1 MTTMTSTPDF
11 FRSRIDAMVDQKH
24 PLFIL
29 ASRMPWAQL
38 ETKLRAA
45 KTPAEK
51 PERSEIRDDL
61 FGESTQTKREGN
73 ANAGRP
79 ALSVRLLAGLL
90 YLKHAYNESDE
101 NVCEKWAE
109 NPYWQ
114 YFCGEDY
121 FEPRL
126 PCDPTK
132 LVHFRHWLEA
142 AGAEQLLAST
152 ISTAVEIKAIKPQ
165 EFERVIVDSTVQ
177 EKAIAFPTDS
187 RLLEV
192 ARHKLVKMAKGGGV
206 YLKQTF
212 AKEGKLLRLQAGR
225 YAHAKQF
232 KRMRKAIHR
241 QRTIAAKLLRTVKA
255 NAELVAKHQEMLSR
269 IEKLLNQK
277 QKDKNKIYA
286 LHAPEVECL
295 SKGKAR
301 VRYEFGVKASISITA
316 KSGLI
321 VGARTFPGNPYD
333 GHTLA
338 QQLEQTKAL
347 LSDIKNAP
355 TPKTVLVDLGYRGVT
370 IDGVDVQ
377 HKGHYKRLS
386 KAQRKGLKRR
396 SSIEPHI
403 GHLKDDNGMR
413 RCWLKGA
420 HGDARHT
427 VLCAAGHNLR
437 FLMRAIR
444 LFCAWLLCWQLAFA
458 TSQRAKITHPARCP
472 SFILFDRWGKMNF

>member
-1 MTTMTSTPDF
+1 MTTAFSTPDF

-38 ETKLRAA
+38 EATLRAA
-45 KTPAEK
+45 KVSQVKTPTTEL
-51 PERSEIRDDL
+51 RDDL
-61 FGESTQTKREGN
+61 FGCSEQTKHRTN
-73 ANAGRP
+73 TNAGRP

-101 NVCEKWAE
+101 SVCAKWAE

-114 YFCGEDY
+114 YFCGEEY
-121 FEPRL
+121 FEPRH
-126 PCDPTK
+126 PCDATK
-132 LVHFRHWLEA
+132 LVHFRDWLEA
-142 AGAEQLLAST
+142 SGAEHLLAST
-152 ISTAVEIKAIKPQ
+152 INTAVNIEAIKPK
-165 EFERVIVDSTVQ
+165 EFETVIVDSTVQ

-192 ARHKLVKMAKGGGV
+192 ARHKLVKIAKSSGIV
-206 YLKQTF
+206 LKQTF
-212 AKEGKLLRLQAGR
+212 VKEGKSLRWQAGR

-232 KRMRKAIHR
+232 KKMRKAIHR
-241 QRTIAAKLLRTVKA
+241 QRTIVGKLVRAVKGHP
-255 NAELVAKHQEMLSR
+255 EKIIEHQVMLAR

-277 QKDKNKIYA
+277 IKDKHKIYA
-286 LHAPEVECL
+286 LHAPEAECI

-301 VRYEFGVKASISITA
+301 VRYEFGVKASIAITA

-321 VGARTFPGNPYD
+321 VGARTFTGNPHD
-333 GHTLA
+333 SKTLMP
-338 QQLEQTKAL
+338 QLEQTKQL
-347 LSDIKNAP
+347 LSTVKNAP
-355 TPKTVLVDLGYRGVT
+355 TPKTVLVDLGYRGVS
-370 IDGVDVQ
+370 IDGVEIH
-377 HKGHYKRLS
+377 HKEKRKQLT
-386 KAQRKGLKRR
+386 KAQRRQLKRR

-413 RCWLKGA
+413 RCWLRGE

-427 VLCAAGHNLR
+427 ILCAAGHNLR

-444 LFCAWLLCWQLAFA
+444 LFCACFLCWPIVKPERRTVNNSSHRVEWCWKSVNSWKFL
-458 TSQRAKITHPARCP
+458 
-472 SFILFDRWGKMNF
+472 NF